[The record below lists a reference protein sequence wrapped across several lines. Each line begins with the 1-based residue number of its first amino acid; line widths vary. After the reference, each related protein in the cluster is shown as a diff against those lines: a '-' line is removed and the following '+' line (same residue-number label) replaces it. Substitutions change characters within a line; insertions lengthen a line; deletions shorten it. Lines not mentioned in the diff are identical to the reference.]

1 MNIGIVGFGVV
12 GKAVKFG
19 FEKKQGHKI
28 FVYDIK
34 LSETSL
40 EQVFKNSEIIF
51 LCVSTPQA
59 ADGSCDVS
67 QVDAVCKKLN
77 SLATKAKKK
86 KDVVIKSTMD
96 PQFVS
101 ELEKKYIYLRLAIN
115 PEFLKQQAAV
125 HDFCHQDICVIGT
138 NYDDLYE
145 KIVAI
150 HGNLAQEYIHTTP
163 INASLVKYFC
173 NTFHA
178 TRIIFANL
186 FYELAQN
193 LGADYTEIKS
203 IAVKRHDI
211 TDHYLDCNINLR
223 GFGGAC
229 LPKDTAAIVALSKKL
244 NLQYD
249 ILQSVAKD
257 NKLINEKYPAV

>member
-1 MNIGIVGFGVV
+1 MNIGIIGLGIV

-19 FEKKQGHKI
+19 FEKKQGHTI
-28 FVYDIK
+28 FVYDIA
-34 LSETSL
+34 LPETSI
-40 EQVFKNSEIIF
+40 EEVFKNAEVIF
-51 LCVSTPQA
+51 VCVSTPQA

-67 QVDAVCKKLN
+67 QIDDVCKKLN
-77 SLATKAKKK
+77 ILAKKKKMK

-101 ELEKKYIYLRLAIN
+101 ELEKKYTSLRLAIN
-115 PEFLKQQAAV
+115 PEFLKQQAAI

-145 KIVAI
+145 KIVAV
-150 HGNLAQEYIHTTP
+150 HGNLADEYIHTTP

-193 LGADYTEIKS
+193 LNADYTEIKS

-211 TDHYLDCNINLR
+211 IDYYLDCNINLR

-249 ILQSVAKD
+249 ILQSVIKD
-257 NKLINEKYPAV
+257 NTRINKENPTM